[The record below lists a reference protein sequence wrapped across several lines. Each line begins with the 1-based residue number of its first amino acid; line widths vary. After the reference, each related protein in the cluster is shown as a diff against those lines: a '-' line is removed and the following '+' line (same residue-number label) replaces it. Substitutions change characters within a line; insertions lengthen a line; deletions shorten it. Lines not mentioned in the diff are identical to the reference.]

1 MEMSINIAG
10 TVLDEV
16 SNDEENGE
24 QKVDPVNLSRMDERE
39 SKSVEENS
47 EAVNIADLEFDMLHS
62 NVDLYNEKS
71 VPSPL
76 KEYFIFID

>member
-39 SKSVEENS
+39 SKSVEE
-47 EAVNIADLEFDMLHS
+47 IP
-62 NVDLYNEKS
+62 KQ
-71 VPSPL
+71 
-76 KEYFIFID
+76 